1 MTTLDETR
9 AVVERGQT
17 YEDPIIPTRKAEIA
31 RPVRINTN
39 GTVTDGVYGET
50 VSVDAGAT
58 IGGPVMAKN
67 AVQVEGG
74 VVEGDI
80 GTPGK
85 VETEAATIHGTVTAT
100 RVRLVDT
107 TIIGNVVAQEA
118 ILEDCTVIGTVVGER
133 SLTIESTKC
142 YTFKSYTDGTITDT
156 EILLPQAVL
165 DGAFSLE
172 SEIVVRSIRRKDE
185 FVSEQEQEFPTLT
198 HDDIYSIDGT
208 RYITLVPRLLDMDH
222 VQERIDQL
230 EAFLRA
236 VVHARHNSEVFECPS
251 NSEWVLEA
259 LGTDPDVIDF
269 SDSS

>member
-31 RPVRINTN
+31 RPVRVDTD

-50 VSVDAGAT
+50 VSVDTGAT
-58 IGGPVMAKN
+58 IGGPVMAKD
-67 AVQVEGG
+67 AVQVDGG

-85 VETEAATIHGTVTAT
+85 VETESATIHGTVTAT

-107 TIIGNVVAQEA
+107 TVIGNVVAQEA

-133 SLTIESTKC
+133 SLTIESTTC

-165 DGAFSLE
+165 DGAFTLQS
-172 SEIVVRSIRRKDE
+172 SVVVRSIQRKDE

-198 HDDIYSIDGT
+198 HDDVYSIDGT

-222 VQERIDQL
+222 VEERIDQL

-236 VVHARHNSEVFECPS
+236 TVLARHNGEAFECPPD
-251 NSEWVLEA
+251 SEWVLDTFETDADA
-259 LGTDPDVIDF
+259 LDF
-269 SDSS
+269 SDPS